1 MKSSIIGG
9 RLTVAT
15 FILMLSASMVGLS
28 LSIKNSKKQEGY
40 INADSHLQ
48 TEGNEDYSNK
58 KQDTYGCDCML
69 RTVSI
74 SFRNFGLLADLD
86 QVMLPPH
93 SKSNLRPVGTGNQ
106 ENVRNKKRKFFQG
119 TCPDKFMSVKDS
131 YPSVSSAAQ
140 GEVSRNDI
148 NKTLSTSNI
157 STSKDKKIHSKRAQL
172 QHDPWSVNIGRCLGI
187 CTSSPG
193 MPMKAK
199 VTNKSLY
206 NLYDLVGANQTSR
219 TNTNV
224 SKGQTSSNYPAMN
237 DEMLSEESPNSANQI
252 LQLDPNFGC
261 LPTLSKRKK
270 ISIRIPWNITP
281 RDHTPSRRKAKSN
294 ISPSSSESSDA
305 NAQKR

>member
-15 FILMLSASMVGLS
+15 FIPMLSASMVGLS

-40 INADSHLQ
+40 MNADSHLQ

-93 SKSNLRPVGTGNQ
+93 SKSNLRPVGTGTQ
-106 ENVRNKKRKFFQG
+106 ENVRNQKRKFYQG

-131 YPSVSSAAQ
+131 YPSVSSSAQ
-140 GEVSRNDI
+140 GDILRNDV
-148 NKTLSTSNI
+148 NKTLSTSNV
-157 STSKDKKIHSKRAQL
+157 SPSKDKKIHSRPTQL

-187 CTSSPG
+187 CISSPG
-193 MPMKAK
+193 MKAK

-206 NLYDLVGANQTSR
+206 NIYDLVGANQTSR
-219 TNTNV
+219 LNTNV
-224 SKGQTSSNYPAMN
+224 SKVQTSSNYPAMN
-237 DEMLSEESPNSANQI
+237 DEILSGDSLNSAKQI
-252 LQLDPNFGC
+252 LQLDPDFGC

-294 ISPSSSESSDA
+294 NSPSNSESSDA
-305 NAQKR
+305 DAQKR

>member
-69 RTVSI
+69 RIVSI

-93 SKSNLRPVGTGNQ
+93 SKSNLSPAGTGTQ
-106 ENVRNKKRKFFQG
+106 ENVRNQKRKFLQG
-119 TCPDKFMSVKDS
+119 TCPDKFVSVKDS
-131 YPSVSSAAQ
+131 HPSVSAAAQ
-140 GEVSRNDI
+140 GETFRNDV
-148 NKTLSTSNI
+148 NETLSTSNI
-157 STSKDKKIHSKRAQL
+157 SPSKDEKIHSKPTQL

-193 MPMKAK
+193 KAR
-199 VTNKSLY
+199 VANKSLY
-206 NLYDLVGANQTSR
+206 NVYDSDGENQTSH
-219 TNTNV
+219 TN
-224 SKGQTSSNYPAMN
+224 
-237 DEMLSEESPNSANQI
+237 
-252 LQLDPNFGC
+252 
-261 LPTLSKRKK
+261 
-270 ISIRIPWNITP
+270 
-281 RDHTPSRRKAKSN
+281 RKA
-294 ISPSSSESSDA
+294 PSDA
-305 NAQKR
+305 PIPTTDITVAVRGWWETLHNDGGEGLH

>member
-40 INADSHLQ
+40 INADSYLQ

-69 RTVSI
+69 RIVSI

-93 SKSNLRPVGTGNQ
+93 SKSNLSPIGTGTQ

-140 GEVSRNDI
+140 GEIFRNDV

-157 STSKDKKIHSKRAQL
+157 SPSNDKKTHSKPTQL
-172 QHDPWSVNIGRCLGI
+172 QHDPWSVNIGRCLGV

-193 MPMKAK
+193 TPMKAR

-206 NLYDLVGANQTSR
+206 NVYDLFGENQTSR
-219 TNTNV
+219 TNRNV
-224 SKGQTSSNYPAMN
+224 SKVQTSSNYPAIN
-237 DEMLSEESPNSANQI
+237 DEILSRDSLNSANQI
-252 LQLDPNFGC
+252 FQLDHNFGC

-281 RDHTPSRRKAKSN
+281 RDHTPSRRKAKSR
-294 ISPSSSESSDA
+294 SSSTNFESSDA
-305 NAQKR
+305 DAQKR

>member
-15 FILMLSASMVGLS
+15 FIPMLSASMVGLS

-40 INADSHLQ
+40 MNADSHLQ

-93 SKSNLRPVGTGNQ
+93 SKINLRPVGTGTQ
-106 ENVRNKKRKFFQG
+106 ENVRNQKRKFYQG

-131 YPSVSSAAQ
+131 YPSVSSSAQ
-140 GEVSRNDI
+140 GDILRNDV
-148 NKTLSTSNI
+148 NKTLSTSNV
-157 STSKDKKIHSKRAQL
+157 SPSKDKKIHSRPTQL

-187 CTSSPG
+187 CISSPG
-193 MPMKAK
+193 MKAK

-206 NLYDLVGANQTSR
+206 NIYDLVGANQTSR
-219 TNTNV
+219 LNTNV
-224 SKGQTSSNYPAMN
+224 SKVQTSSNYPAMN
-237 DEMLSEESPNSANQI
+237 DEILSGDSLNSAKQI

-294 ISPSSSESSDA
+294 NSPSNSESSDA
-305 NAQKR
+305 DAQKR

>member
-15 FILMLSASMVGLS
+15 FIPMLSASMVGLS

-40 INADSHLQ
+40 MNADSHLQ

-93 SKSNLRPVGTGNQ
+93 SKINLRPVGTGTQ
-106 ENVRNKKRKFFQG
+106 ENVRNQKRKFYQG

-131 YPSVSSAAQ
+131 YPSVSSSAQ
-140 GEVSRNDI
+140 GDILRNDV
-148 NKTLSTSNI
+148 NKTLSTSNV
-157 STSKDKKIHSKRAQL
+157 SPSKDKKIHSKPTQL

-187 CTSSPG
+187 CISSPG
-193 MPMKAK
+193 MKAK

-206 NLYDLVGANQTSR
+206 NIYDLVGANQTSR
-219 TNTNV
+219 LNTNV
-224 SKGQTSSNYPAMN
+224 SKVQTSSNYPAMN
-237 DEMLSEESPNSANQI
+237 DEILSGDSLNSAKQI
-252 LQLDPNFGC
+252 LQLDPDFGC

-294 ISPSSSESSDA
+294 NSPSNSESSDA
-305 NAQKR
+305 DAQKR